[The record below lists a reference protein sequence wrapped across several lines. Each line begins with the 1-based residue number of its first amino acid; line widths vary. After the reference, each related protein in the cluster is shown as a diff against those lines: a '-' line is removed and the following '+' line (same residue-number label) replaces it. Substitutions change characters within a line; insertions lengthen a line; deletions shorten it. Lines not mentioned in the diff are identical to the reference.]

1 MALFKQTERHLYNHM
16 EIEFDV
22 GPMAIEFL
30 NRQIFFSFF
39 WPKFQREN
47 EWKHNKLLVIIGPL
61 RVQLLPLVTQLRLF

>member
-47 EWKHNKLLVIIGPL
+47 E
-61 RVQLLPLVTQLRLF
+61 